1 MTIPMVSLTAM
12 SKTPPSVTEL
22 PPPKILIVD
31 DDPDIAL
38 VLHDLLEH
46 VGYRVSVAGTGAEA
60 LSKAKAEVG
69 SRVISKSQG

>member
-12 SKTPPSVTEL
+12 PKTTPSVTEL
-22 PPPKILIVD
+22 PPPQILIVD

-46 VGYRVSVAGTGAEA
+46 VGYRVSVAGTGGE
-60 LSKAKAEVG
+60 LSDAQ
-69 SRVISKSQG
+69 QGEHRTGQPA